1 MIPAL
6 RMQLYLAWVQQQER
20 TSVLIF
26 SLLLQTCCRP
36 ILIVCST
43 IMFEPI
49 IADNLTPN
57 SVSFQMLHVECNEG
71 ILKHRFKHNYNKIFL
86 RIIFFQV
93 QTFEVTIVPFEIIAI
108 TNWIAFQ
115 KPLNM
120 VP

>member
-1 MIPAL
+1 
-6 RMQLYLAWVQQQER
+6 
-20 TSVLIF
+20 
-26 SLLLQTCCRP
+26 
-36 ILIVCST
+36 
-43 IMFEPI
+43 
-49 IADNLTPN
+49 
-57 SVSFQMLHVECNEG
+57 MLHVECNEG